1 MAYNIFES
9 YMNKLNESTES
20 EWREVSSKSVPDSDG
35 FLTDYTWYTNG
46 ESHIFMFGDKE
57 LYGPNPDYADW
68 EAETES
74 EAQEWFDSYHGFDD
88 DDDDFVVEEGFNKEE
103 FFDKGFEEAYGIESE
118 QPLVESF
125 GDFPDWLVSFLNKNA
140 GVKRE
145 LSKKGIDL
153 HNAKFIEGQLPR
165 NAFDPV
171 FKDTGRLSVFR
182 LDSEYSGDKVYIVG
196 FNSPEVRIKNPS
208 GGWEYREVTKIAKK
222 TLLDHTLDY
231 GYIDYS
237 DPSSSSLALR
247 RERANARYGVNDR
260 DPAKGQRP
268 IKTNIEYGTTAR
280 GTRDYD
286 NIISYDIKW
295 ITDRGYDKS
304 GYKLDP
310 DKYGRM
316 LDDAGLDN
324 YAVRLEMLNK
334 KLEGVRSR
342 IIALFQQ
349 YTARDSANYK
359 SKDSWDNGIYAD
371 LSRVTQD
378 FSRAITAYVT
388 LEQNIDSILKRGDEE
403 GDSEDWN
410 PDKRIAYTFQWDGKR
425 VRDYIT
431 DCTDLLKKIESPEK
445 LQ

>member
-1 MAYNIFES
+1 MAYSIFES

-20 EWREVSSKSVPDSDG
+20 EWQEVRSKYVTDSDG
-35 FLTDYTWYTNG
+35 FQTDYTWYTNG
-46 ESHIFMFGDKE
+46 DTHIFMFGDKE

-68 EAETES
+68 EAETEA

-88 DDDDFVVEEGFNKEE
+88 DEDDYVDEGFNKEE

-140 GVKRE
+140 SVKRE
-145 LSKKGIDL
+145 LVKKGIDL

-182 LDSEYSGDKVYIVG
+182 LDSEYSGDRVYIVG
-196 FNSPEVRIKNPS
+196 FNSPEIRIKNS
-208 GGWEYREVTKIAKK
+208 YGGWEYREVTKVAKK
-222 TLLDHTLDY
+222 TLLDHALDY

-247 RERANARYGVNDR
+247 KERSDARYGMDDR
-260 DPAKGQRP
+260 DPKKGQHA
-268 IKTNIEYGTTAR
+268 IKTNIEYGTKSNGRT
-280 GTRDYD
+280 DYD
-286 NIISYDIKW
+286 TIVSYDIKW

-324 YAVRLEMLNK
+324 YSVRLEMLNK

-349 YTARDSANYK
+349 YTARDSANYR
-359 SKDSWDNGIYAD
+359 SKDSWDNGIYSD

-378 FSRAITAYVT
+378 FSRAITAYVS
-388 LEQNIDSILKRGDEE
+388 LEQNIDSILKRDAEE
-403 GDSEDWN
+403 GDDENWN
-410 PDKRIAYTFQWDGKR
+410 VDKRIAYTFKWDGKR

-431 DCTDLLKKIESPEK
+431 ACTDLLKKIESPEK